1 MRARQQTW
9 QKWPRWVLLCQQAAV
24 MVRLRVEME
33 AVVLV
38 VALRQELPPSSQ
50 QLPQGAAWVYGPSQ
64 P

>member
-1 MRARQQTW
+1 MRARQQTR
-9 QKWPRWVLLCQQAAV
+9 QKWPRRVMLCQQAAV
-24 MVRLRVEME
+24 VVRLLLETE

-38 VALRQELPPSSQ
+38 VALRQELPPSFQ